1 MKLKRKV
8 TGVDILFHLGW
19 VILIGAA
26 ALALYKFHLDRQFY
40 SNMLKSDPKMY
51 ARYKELRAAEEKHYG
66 KVITWITNG
75 PAI

>member
-1 MKLKRKV
+1 MKLKRKITAV
-8 TGVDILFHLGW
+8 DLMFYLGVAIG
-19 VILIGAA
+19 VI
-26 ALALYKFHLDRQFY
+26 ALALCFYKAYLDRQFY
-40 SNMLKSDPKMY
+40 SNMLKKDPQTY